1 LWGDGVR
8 WTWLAA
14 LMVSAVSVPAQQPR
28 APDGVAV
35 SGRITILDKPGK
47 VATDVGN
54 TVIFLVQ
61 TDGGKGAVEAT
72 DVQIAMQ
79 SKQFV
84 PRVRVVTTGSRVN
97 FPNQDPFRH
106 NVFSNTPGATFDLGL
121 YPRGTARAA
130 AFRRAGVYPIFC
142 NIHSRMSAFVVAVPT
157 SHYTQAQADGSW
169 ILEGVPPGDYVLHVW
184 HERAAERTRAVVVAG
199 VAVQGLDEELDARG
213 WRPVSHTNKFGR
225 EYPPTERDRY

>member
-1 LWGDGVR
+1 MWGDSVKGM
-8 WTWLAA
+8 WLAA

-35 SGRITILDKPGK
+35 SGRIMILENPGV
-47 VATDVGN
+47 VATDVGS
-54 TVIFLVQ
+54 TVIFLEP
-61 TDGGKGAVEAT
+61 TGAGKGMVGTT

-79 SKQFV
+79 SKQFL

-130 AFRRAGVYPIFC
+130 SFRRAGVYPIFC
-142 NIHSRMSAFVVAVPT
+142 NIHSRMSAFVVAVST
-157 SHYTQAQADGSW
+157 SLYTQAQADGSW
-169 ILEGVPPGDYVLHVW
+169 TIDHVPAGRYILHVW
-184 HERAAERTRAVVVAG
+184 HERAPERTRELIVAG
-199 VAVQGLDEELDARG
+199 ERLQGLDEQLDARG
-213 WRPVSHTNKFGR
+213 WRPLGHKNKFGK
-225 EYPPTERDRY
+225 EYPPVERDRY

>member
-1 LWGDGVR
+1 MWGDSVKGM
-8 WTWLAA
+8 WLAA

-28 APDGVAV
+28 ASDGVAV
-35 SGRITILDKPGK
+35 SGRVTILENPGV
-47 VATDVGN
+47 VATDVGS
-54 TVIFLVQ
+54 TVIFLEP
-61 TDGGKGAVEAT
+61 TGAGKGMVGTT

-130 AFRRAGVYPIFC
+130 SFRRAGVYPIFC
-142 NIHSRMSAFVVAVPT
+142 NIHSRMSAFVVAVST
-157 SHYTQAQADGSW
+157 SLYTQAQADGSW
-169 ILEGVPPGDYVLHVW
+169 TIDHVPPGRYTLHVW
-184 HERAAERTRAVVVAG
+184 YERAPERTRELSVA
-199 VAVQGLDEELDARG
+199 AEPVQGLDEQLDARG
-213 WRPVSHTNKFGR
+213 WRPLGHKNKFGK
-225 EYPPTERDRY
+225 EYPPVERDRY

>member
-1 LWGDGVR
+1 MWGDGVR

-14 LMVSAVSVPAQQPR
+14 LMVSAVSVPAQPQR

-35 SGRITILDKPGK
+35 SGRITVLEKPGK
-47 VATDVGN
+47 VATDVGS
-54 TVIFLVQ
+54 TVIFLVPA
-61 TDGGKGAVEAT
+61 DGRKGEVAAT

-84 PRVRVVTTGSRVN
+84 PRVRVVTIGSRVN

-130 AFRRAGVYPIFC
+130 TFRRAGVYPIFC

-169 ILEGVPPGDYVLHVW
+169 ILEGVPPGDYVLHIW
-184 HERAAERTRAVVVAG
+184 HERAPERTREVVVAG
-199 VAVQGLDEELDARG
+199 DPVQSLDEQLDARG
-213 WRPVSHTNKFGR
+213 WHPMSHKNKFGR
-225 EYPPTERDRY
+225 EYPPIERDRY

>member
-1 LWGDGVR
+1 MKWMS
-8 WTWLAA
+8 LAA
-14 LMVSAVSVPAQQPR
+14 LVLSAVSVRAQQPR

-35 SGRITILDKPGK
+35 SGRITIVEQPGK
-47 VATDVGN
+47 VATDVGS
-54 TVIFLVQ
+54 TVIFLEPVAI
-61 TDGGKGAVEAT
+61 GKGTVGTT

-106 NVFSNTPGATFDLGL
+106 NVFSNTPGGTFDLGL

-130 AFRRAGVYPIFC
+130 PFRRAGVYPIFC
-142 NIHSRMSAFVVAVPT
+142 NIHSRMSAFVVAVST

-169 ILEGVPPGDYVLHVW
+169 TIERVPPGEYVLHVW
-184 HERAAERTRAVVVAG
+184 HERAPERTRSIAVTG
-199 VAVQGLDEELDARG
+199 QPLHGLDEQLDARG
-213 WRPVSHTNKFGR
+213 WRPVSHKNKFGR

>member
-1 LWGDGVR
+1 MVR
-8 WTWLAA
+8 GFVQWMSLAA
-14 LMVSAVSVPAQQPR
+14 LVLSAVSVPAQQPR
-28 APDGVAV
+28 GSDGVAV
-35 SGRITILDKPGK
+35 GGRITILEQPGK
-47 VATDVGN
+47 VATDVGS
-54 TVIFLVQ
+54 TVIFLAAAAA
-61 TDGGKGAVEAT
+61 GKGTVGTT

-142 NIHSRMSAFVVAVPT
+142 NIHSRMSAFVVAVST
-157 SHYTQAQADGSW
+157 SLYTQAQADGSW
-169 ILEGVPPGDYVLHVW
+169 TIDHVPPGRYKLRVW
-184 HERAAERTRAVVVAG
+184 HERAPERTRELIVAG
-199 VAVQGLDEELDARG
+199 ERLQGLDEQLDARG
-213 WRPVSHTNKFGR
+213 WRPLGHRNKFGK
-225 EYPPTERDRY
+225 EYPPVERDRY

>member
-1 LWGDGVR
+1 MWGDSVKGM
-8 WTWLAA
+8 WLAA

-35 SGRITILDKPGK
+35 SGRITIVENPGV
-47 VATDVGN
+47 VATDVGS
-54 TVIFLVQ
+54 TVIILEP
-61 TDGGKGAVEAT
+61 TGSGKGTVGTT

-130 AFRRAGVYPIFC
+130 SFRRAGVYPIFC
-142 NIHSRMSAFVVAVPT
+142 NIHSRMSAFVVAVST
-157 SHYTQAQADGSW
+157 SLYTQAQADGSW
-169 ILEGVPPGDYVLHVW
+169 TIDHVPPGRYTLRVW
-184 HERAAERTRAVVVAG
+184 HERAPERTRELIVAG
-199 VAVQGLDEELDARG
+199 ERVQGLDEQLDARG
-213 WRPVSHTNKFGR
+213 WRRLAHKNKFGK
-225 EYPPTERDRY
+225 EYPPVERDRY